1 MRPSTRVA
9 VLLLVRVV
17 LIQLRFSTT
26 SPAVRLLWIGG
37 YNTSA
42 PDAVAVPRFVLRGS
56 TWFREGLRR
65 SCARLPFGGRFE
77 LTASGLPPHCLPV
90 YRFVE
95 LLNRE
100 VFSTPTEARILIE
113 WWRKEYNQVKPH
125 SSLGYRLP
133 APQIILPTM
142 VQL

>member
-1 MRPSTRVA
+1 MRASTRVA

-17 LIQLRFSTT
+17 LILLPFSII

-65 SCARLPFGGRFE
+65 SCARLPFGGRFD
-77 LTASGLPPHCLPV
+77 LTASALLPHCLPV

-95 LLNRE
+95 FLIVVFGNQYAHFIVVLLGEPVE
-100 VFSTPTEARILIE
+100 VHR
-113 WWRKEYNQVKPH
+113 R
-125 SSLGYRLP
+125 
-133 APQIILPTM
+133 
-142 VQL
+142 